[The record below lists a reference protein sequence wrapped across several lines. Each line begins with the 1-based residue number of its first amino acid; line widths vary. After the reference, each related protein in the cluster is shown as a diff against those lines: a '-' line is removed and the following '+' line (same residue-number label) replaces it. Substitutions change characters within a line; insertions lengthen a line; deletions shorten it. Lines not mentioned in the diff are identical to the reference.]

1 MRWDLFFWVYSP
13 VKRVNARLVVAAM
26 LMMAAAAGCGGER
39 QGQEAGPDKAE
50 LHAVRVVAVH
60 PEPIRQTL
68 DYVGTVH
75 AARQVSI
82 TSAVPG
88 TLVELDV
95 DEGDRVERGQVLA
108 RIDAPDVRA
117 RRDRVRAE
125 LERASVESAYVCDR
139 LDTDRELAESEVIQR
154 AQLDASQKNCDSARA
169 AVAAAKAQLQE
180 LQATLA
186 KTTVTAPSDAEVLRR
201 LAEPGEEVG
210 PGRPL
215 VLLGGGDIEA
225 RIPVVESDLHRG
237 IEVGT
242 PARVSLP
249 ASAGDGSHVIE
260 TEVVAVAPLA
270 TGPGRSSEVTV
281 ALPDAFE
288 RLRQGMSID
297 VSFVLDEVPDATAV
311 PLAAVRSTARG
322 DVVFV
327 IEEGAARQFGVE
339 RGIVESGRVAIE
351 PRLAA
356 GARVAITNIDT
367 LYEGARVY
375 AVEVTGGG
383 R

>member
-1 MRWDLFFWVYSP
+1 MRWNLFFWVSSP
-13 VKRVNARLVVAAM
+13 HKRASTCLLAATM
-26 LMMAAAAGCGGER
+26 LMMVAAGCGGER
-39 QGQEAGPDKAE
+39 QGQEAGPDNAE

-60 PEPIRQTL
+60 PEPIRQTI

-75 AARQVSI
+75 AASQVSI

-88 TLVELDV
+88 TLAKLDV
-95 DEGDRVERGQVLA
+95 DEGDRVERGQVLG

-125 LERASVESAYVCDR
+125 LERASVESAYMCDR
-139 LDTDRELAESEVIQR
+139 LDTDRKLAEAEVIQR

-186 KTTVTAPSDAEVLRR
+186 KTTVTAPSDAEVLQRM
-201 LAEPGEEVG
+201 AEPGEEVG
-210 PGRPL
+210 PGRAL
-215 VLLGGGDIEA
+215 VILGGGAIEA
-225 RIPVVESDLHRG
+225 RVPVVEADLHRG
-237 IEVGT
+237 LQVGT

-249 ASAGDGSHVIE
+249 GSAGDDSRVIE

-288 RLRQGMSID
+288 TLRQGMSLD
-297 VSFVLDEVPDATAV
+297 VSFVLDEVPNATAV
-311 PLAAVRSTARG
+311 PLAAVRSTAQG

-327 IEEGAARQFGVE
+327 IEEGQARQLGVE
-339 RGIVESGRVAIE
+339 RGIVEAGRVAVE
-351 PRLAA
+351 PQLAA

-375 AVEVTGGG
+375 PVEVPGGG